1 MSMNDAL
8 QQVCRDYLERLRP
21 LAEKFDLGGF
31 IDETIE
37 KNMRHECA
45 GTDEEVAL
53 LSRACDDER
62 ISRVEVPA
70 ILGKSY
76 RQSYESGDFDKL
88 KTLRRVGIYSKL
100 YALLLKSEID
110 NKNKRNEE
118 IQQGN

>member
-1 MSMNDAL
+1 MSKNDAL
-8 QQVCRDYLERLRP
+8 QTICRDYLERLRP
-21 LAEKFDLGGF
+21 LAEKFGLGGF
-31 IDETIE
+31 IDETIRLNTQE
-37 KNMRHECA
+37 KCS
-45 GTDEEVAL
+45 GTEEEVAL

-62 ISRVEVPA
+62 LSRVEVPA